1 MRVGLVG
8 YAQSGKSTLFNA
20 LTGLS
25 AQTGMGGRRS
35 KANLGAIKVPDDRV
49 DRLAAIY
56 RPRKTTYAEVVFVDV
71 PGPQGKGSGLDT
83 STLQALRE
91 VDALVLVL
99 RGFEAVDGTPAD
111 AATEYADFETELV
124 LADLSIAERR
134 LARLRKE
141 RGPELEIGAMQACVD
156 QLERGEPLRTLSL
169 TDQQWQS
176 LCCYS
181 FLSRRPLLALF
192 NGSETD
198 VERPVPANVLEA
210 TERRQVSVLEV
221 CAALE
226 AEVAALDPD
235 EQAEFLT
242 SLGVTEPAAAR
253 LIRAAYQ
260 LLEYESFFT
269 VGEDEV
275 RAWTIR
281 RGDKAPRAAGR
292 IHSDL
297 ERGFIRAEVM
307 PYAEFIE
314 MGSEAA
320 MKQCGKLRVEGK
332 EYLVQDGDI
341 LHVRFNV

>member
-8 YAQSGKSTLFNA
+8 YAQTGKSTLFNA

-25 AQTGMGGRRS
+25 AQTGISGRQS
-35 KANLGAIKVPDDRV
+35 KANLGALKVPDDRV
-49 DRLAAIY
+49 DRLSAIY

-71 PGPQGKGSGLDT
+71 PGPTGKGSGLDT
-83 STLQALRE
+83 PTLQALRE
-91 VDALVLVL
+91 VDALILVL
-99 RGFEAVDGTPAD
+99 RGFEAADGTAAD
-111 AATEYADFETELV
+111 AATEFVDFETELV
-124 LADLSIAERR
+124 LADLEIAERR

-141 RGPELEIGAMQACVD
+141 RGPELETGAMQACVEH
-156 QLERGEPLRTLSL
+156 LEGGEPLRGLSL
-169 TDQQWQS
+169 SEQQWQALAS
-176 LCCYS
+176 YS
-181 FLSRRPLLALF
+181 FLSRRPVLAVC
-192 NGSETD
+192 NGSEAD
-198 VERPVPANVLEA
+198 VGRPVPGKVMEVV
-210 TERRQVSVLEV
+210 ERRGVSVIGV

-235 EQAEFLT
+235 EQGEFLA
-242 SLGVTEPAAAR
+242 SLGVTEPASAR
-253 LIRAAYQ
+253 LIRSAYQ

-307 PYAEFIE
+307 PYVEFIE
-314 MGSEAA
+314 VGSEAA
-320 MKQCGKLRVEGK
+320 MKQSGKLRVEGK
-332 EYLVQDGDI
+332 DYAVQDGDI